1 MEYFNFIDKVKFEG
15 TGSRNALAFRY
26 YDAENPNVWIFRD
39 IQTYIKSKPFADDA
53 GNAINSI

>member
-1 MEYFNFIDKVKFEG
+1 MNFEFMTI
-15 TGSRNALAFRY
+15 
-26 YDAENPNVWIFRD
+26 D